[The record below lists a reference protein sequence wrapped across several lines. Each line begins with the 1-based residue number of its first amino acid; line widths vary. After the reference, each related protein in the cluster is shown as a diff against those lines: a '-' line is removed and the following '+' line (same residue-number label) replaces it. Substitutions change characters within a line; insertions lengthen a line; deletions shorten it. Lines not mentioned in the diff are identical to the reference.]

1 MAPRTGRGG
10 CSQSACDRAV
20 ATEVCLLSLLC
31 HTRVLQQCAVV
42 CSLHQLGESAC
53 VPRPHLPLLPPEQP
67 WHCAARPV
75 ARDRD
80 ARRSPHPVL
89 RRAPKASADSLH
101 ACCAVGPPPACRL
114 AHAVPHGLA
123 GHGYSLVSSSD
134 GSAGSAA
141 SADGATVPVLT
152 DEQHLLERRQKALKA
167 ALMRSA
173 PPVDEVFQPLTV
185 TPALTITASRHLE

>member
-1 MAPRTGRGG
+1 
-10 CSQSACDRAV
+10 
-20 ATEVCLLSLLC
+20 
-31 HTRVLQQCAVV
+31 
-42 CSLHQLGESAC
+42 
-53 VPRPHLPLLPPEQP
+53 
-67 WHCAARPV
+67 
-75 ARDRD
+75 
-80 ARRSPHPVL
+80 
-89 RRAPKASADSLH
+89 
-101 ACCAVGPPPACRL
+101 
-114 AHAVPHGLA
+114 VPHGLA